1 MLDPVDY
8 YIAGIA
14 IVGTISMIALLIIE
28 GTDCL
33 FEEEE
38 DNDND
43 NAETAECVDEGK

>member
-38 DNDND
+38 EEEDS
-43 NAETAECVDEGK
+43 DEVLS